1 TGHALG
7 VHAGQHRLGGGDV
20 PAHQHQ
26 VLGGA
31 LAHGERLEGAVRG
44 GQRDRGGDLE
54 VGSVV
59 GPAVGGEVLDR
70 DHPQVVPVGEVAQR
84 GAAHH
89 LAVVV
94 DELDDHPH
102 RGQV

>member
-1 TGHALG
+1 RDWSADVCSSDLLG

-20 PAHQHQ
+20 TAHQHH

-54 VGSVV
+54 GGAVV
-59 GPAVGGEVLDR
+59 DPAVRGEVLDGDQR
-70 DHPQVVPVGEVAQR
+70 QLVAAGDLRHREAAPQLAG
-84 GAAHH
+84 GAGG
-89 LAVVV
+89 L
-94 DELDDHPH
+94 E
-102 RGQV
+102 